1 MGPKTSRDLPGPNPR
16 KEEEQEMQNA
26 VVEDTDE
33 NDAKDRDLV
42 HGEGGTLDLPL
53 KPGDMSKDD

>member
-16 KEEEQEMQNA
+16 REEEREMQNA
-26 VVEDTDE
+26 VVEDADE
-33 NDAKDRDLV
+33 NDVKDRDLV
-42 HGEGGTLDLPL
+42 HGEGGTLDLPV

>member
-1 MGPKTSRDLPGPNPR
+1 MGPKTSRDLPGPKPR
-16 KEEEQEMQNA
+16 KEEEREIQNA
-26 VVEDTDE
+26 VVEDADE
-33 NDAKDRDLV
+33 NDVKDRDLV

>member
-1 MGPKTSRDLPGPNPR
+1 MGPKTSRDLPGPKPR
-16 KEEEQEMQNA
+16 KEEEREMQNA

-42 HGEGGTLDLPL
+42 HGEGGTLDLPV